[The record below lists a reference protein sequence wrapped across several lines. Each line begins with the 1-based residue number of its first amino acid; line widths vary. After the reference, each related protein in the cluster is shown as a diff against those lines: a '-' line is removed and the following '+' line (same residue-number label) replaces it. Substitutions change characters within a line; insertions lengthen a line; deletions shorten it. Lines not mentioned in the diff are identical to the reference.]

1 MAQCV
6 HGPVG
11 MARQLRIQEAGLV
24 YHVYARGNGRMT
36 IYLDDA
42 DRLDFLDVLADTI
55 ETHALVCHAYCLMPT
70 HYHLVVSTL
79 RANVSRAVQ
88 QLNRRYAQRW
98 NRRHG
103 HVGHVFQGRFGAQIV
118 QEERYFLT
126 VCRYV
131 LLNPVRAALVRSAT
145 DWRWSSL
152 RATLLED
159 VTPPFLDT
167 RLLLS
172 HFSPADAGLAVS
184 SFAAF
189 MAASME
195 DEGTLPHHRVL
206 GDEAFTERFTEPARR
221 ASLEVPRRERSLHR
235 SLDDVFRRAH
245 TRAARDAA
253 MARAHMDGFT
263 LAAIARYL
271 DLHRSTVSAIVR
283 RERRIP
289 SGVRSSKTCGVEM

>member
-1 MAQCV
+1 M
-6 HGPVG
+6 
-11 MARQLRIQEAGLV
+11 

-42 DRLDFLDVLADTI
+42 DRLDFLDVLTDTV

-79 RANVSRAVQ
+79 RANVSRAIQ

-131 LLNPVRAALVRSAT
+131 LLNPVRAALVHSAT
-145 DWRWSSL
+145 DWPWSSL
-152 RATLLED
+152 RATLNQD
-159 VTPPFLDT
+159 VGPSFLDT

-172 HFSPADAGLAVS
+172 HFSPAPAGLAVS
-184 SFAAF
+184 SFATF
-189 MAASME
+189 MAVGT
-195 DEGTLPHHRVL
+195 DGEGALPHHRVL
-206 GDEAFTERFTEPARR
+206 GDEAFAERFAEPARR
-221 ASLEVPRRERSLHR
+221 ASLEVPRHERSLQR
-235 SLDDVFRRAH
+235 SLDDVFRHAH
-245 TRAARDAA
+245 TRAARNAA
-253 MARAHMDGFT
+253 MARAHVDGYA
-263 LAAIARYL
+263 LAVIARYL
-271 DLHRSTVSAIVR
+271 ELHPSTVSAIVR

-289 SGVRSSKTCGVEM
+289 GGSDRVEPVE

>member
-1 MAQCV
+1 M
-6 HGPVG
+6 
-11 MARQLRIQEAGLV
+11 

-42 DRLDFLDVLADTI
+42 DRLDFLDVLADTV

-79 RANVSRAVQ
+79 RANVSRAIQ

-118 QEERYFLT
+118 QEEGYFLT

-131 LLNPVRAALVRSAT
+131 LRNPVRAALVDSAT
-145 DWRWSSL
+145 DWPWSSL
-152 RATLLED
+152 RATLNED
-159 VTPPFLDT
+159 VGPSFLDT

-172 HFSPADAGLAVS
+172 YFSPAHPGLAVA
-184 SFAAF
+184 SFATF
-189 MAASME
+189 MAVGTD
-195 DEGTLPHHRVL
+195 DEGALPPHRVL
-206 GDEAFTERFTEPARR
+206 GDEAFAERFAEPARR
-221 ASLEVPRRERSLHR
+221 ASLDVPRHERSLHR
-235 SLDDVFRRAH
+235 SLDDVFRDAH

-263 LAAIARYL
+263 LAVIARYL
-271 DLHRSTVSAIVR
+271 DLHPSTVSAIVR

-289 SGVRSSKTCGVEM
+289 AGVRSSKTCGVEM

>member
-1 MAQCV
+1 MS
-6 HGPVG
+6 
-11 MARQLRIQEAGLV
+11 RQLRIQEAGLV
-24 YHVYARGNGRMT
+24 YHVFARGNGRMT

-42 DRLDFLDVLADTI
+42 DRLDFLDVLADTV

-79 RANVSRAVQ
+79 RANVSRAIQ

-118 QEERYFLT
+118 QEERHFLT

-131 LLNPVRAALVRSAT
+131 LRNPVRAALVRSAA
-145 DWRWSSL
+145 DWPWSSL
-152 RATLLED
+152 RATLNE
-159 VTPPFLDT
+159 VVAPSFLDT

-172 HFSPADAGLAVS
+172 HFTPAHGGSAVS

-189 MAASME
+189 VSASTE
-195 DEGTLPHHRVL
+195 DDCAPARHRVL
-206 GDEAFTERFTEPARR
+206 GDEAFVERFTEPARQ
-221 ASLEVPRRERSLHR
+221 AGLEVPRHERSLHR
-235 SLDDVFRRAH
+235 SLDDLFRHAH
-245 TRAARDAA
+245 TRAARDVA
-253 MARAHMDGFT
+253 MARAHVAGFT
-263 LAAIARYL
+263 LAAIGRYL
-271 DLHRSTVSAIVR
+271 ELHPSTVSAIVR

-289 SGVRSSKTCGVEM
+289 DGVRSSKTCGVEM